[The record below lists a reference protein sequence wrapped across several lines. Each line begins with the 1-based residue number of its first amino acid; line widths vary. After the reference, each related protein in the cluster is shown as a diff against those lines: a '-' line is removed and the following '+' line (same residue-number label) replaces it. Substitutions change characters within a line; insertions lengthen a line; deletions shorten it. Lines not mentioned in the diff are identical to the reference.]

1 MSPRFTR
8 RTLRTAT
15 AATLAASL
23 LSITPALAQDTDTD
37 TTAGGSSSSSGK
49 SGATGSPGLDSFL
62 RSLVVNSSQSSVA
75 TSGSSLEALLS
86 SLRLA
91 GSSEFR
97 LSSDLVSVNPGY
109 PKPID
114 ESITT
119 AEVISRVPE
128 SDRVERWTIASPTM
142 ARNVEVQVM
151 LPTDAST
158 PAPMLYL
165 LDGVEAGRVSE
176 WLGPGEAETFFAD
189 ENVTLVM
196 PTEAMASMYS
206 DWIADD
212 PVLGRNMWET
222 FITEELAPLLEA
234 EEDLNFNG
242 RRGIGG
248 LSMGA
253 TGAVHLANTNP
264 DMFDGVFGISGCYS
278 TMSNVGRQTAHIT
291 VASRG
296 GTLENMWG
304 PFGSEQ
310 WLRHDVSRNPEG
322 LRNMAVYL
330 SAANGRLTAEEQ
342 AFYEGYEVTT
352 MAVGG
357 LLEAGVLSCT
367 RELDN
372 AMKDAGMTHHKVN
385 YKDAGAHN
393 WIQFNQELQ
402 PAWDHIKPALTRP

>member
-196 PTEAMASMYS
+196 PTQAQASMYA
-206 DWIADD
+206 DWQRDD
-212 PVLGRNMWET
+212 PTLGRHQWET
-222 FITEELAPLLEA
+222 FITSELAPLLEA
-234 EEDLNFNG
+234 EPELNFNG
-242 RRGIGG
+242 HRGIGG

-253 TGAVHLANTNP
+253 TGAIHIANQHP
-264 DMFDGVFGISGCYS
+264 ELFDAAFGLSGCYS
-278 TMSNVGRQTAHIT
+278 TLDPLGRQNAHLT
-291 VASRG
+291 VTTRG
-296 GTLENMWG
+296 GDLDNLYG
-304 PFGSEQ
+304 PDGSDA
-310 WLRHDVSRNPEG
+310 WRYHDTVSDPSG
-322 LRNMAVYL
+322 LRDQRVYL
-330 SAANGRLTAEEQ
+330 SAATG
-342 AFYEGYEVTT
+342 AFAADDVANYADGDWFD
-352 MAVGG
+352 MSSGAV
-357 LLEAGVLSCT
+357 LERSSLDCT
-367 RELDN
+367 RLLD
-372 AMKDAGMTHHKVN
+372 DALGDAPGLRVDYSETGTHDWHT
-385 YKDAGAHN
+385 
-393 WIQFNQELQ
+393 FNKQL
-402 PAWDHIKPALTRP
+402 PAAWEHIRPALF

>member
-23 LSITPALAQDTDTD
+23 LGITPALAQDTDTD

-62 RSLVVNSSQSSVA
+62 RSLVVDSSQSSVA

-128 SDRVERWTIASPTM
+128 SDRVERWTIASPAM

-330 SAANGRLTAEEQ
+330 SAANGEYNFDPDFDYTD
-342 AFYEGYEVTT
+342 VPPSTITT
-352 MAVGG
+352 GI
-357 LLEAGVLSCT
+357 LLEQGAYLCT
-367 RELDN
+367 QELDE
-372 AMKDAGMTHHKVN
+372 AMTDAGMNHQVIEYTGPGVHK
-385 YKDAGAHN
+385 
-393 WIQFNQELQ
+393 WSTFQPQIQA
-402 PAWDHIKPALTRP
+402 AWDTIRPSLY